1 MSQSTAQSASREHA
15 CPVSPSLSS
24 TLTKHL
30 PPKPANCTETSVV
43 SKAQVTL
50 VITVSS
56 GQVMHEALNLCRVNP
71 EASQHEIQNPWKDE
85 GVRMCWT
92 KKKIDSNYQLLH
104 CIFHRSHHFQQELQK
119 KSREPGISKQ
129 LITSRISKEQT
140 ALQQEIKSFKVVRS
154 APWLYTTSKRPVP
167 PQNAH
172 TGSIQIARSL
182 ATRFTPGGAVIR

>member
-1 MSQSTAQSASREHA
+1 
-15 CPVSPSLSS
+15 
-24 TLTKHL
+24 
-30 PPKPANCTETSVV
+30 
-43 SKAQVTL
+43 
-50 VITVSS
+50 
-56 GQVMHEALNLCRVNP
+56 
-71 EASQHEIQNPWKDE
+71 
-85 GVRMCWT
+85 MCWT

-154 APWLYTTSKRPVP
+154 APSLTVHHIQRPVP

>member
-1 MSQSTAQSASREHA
+1 M
-15 CPVSPSLSS
+15 
-24 TLTKHL
+24 
-30 PPKPANCTETSVV
+30 

-56 GQVMHEALNLCRVNP
+56 GQVMHKALNLCRVNP

-119 KSREPGISKQ
+119 KSRAPGISKQ
-129 LITSRISKEQT
+129 LITSHISKERT
-140 ALQQEIKSFKVVRS
+140 ALQQEIKASKLWDLLPDCTPHPNVPSHPKTHTQTPSRS
-154 APWLYTTSKRPVP
+154 PGALP
-167 PQNAH
+167 
-172 TGSIQIARSL
+172 L
-182 ATRFTPGGAVIR
+182 ASRWDVLW